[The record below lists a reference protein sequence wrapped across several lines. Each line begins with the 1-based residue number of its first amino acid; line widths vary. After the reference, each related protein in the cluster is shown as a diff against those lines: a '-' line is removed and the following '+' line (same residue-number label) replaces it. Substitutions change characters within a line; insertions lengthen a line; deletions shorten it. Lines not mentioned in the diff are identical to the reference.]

1 VEGERTLLC
10 SVERAASALFGI
22 VTYGCHMS
30 AYVRSSLS
38 SSSPSSVEDLKLWV
52 PRRAA
57 TKSTYPSML
66 DNTVAGGIATGES
79 PFECIVREAAE
90 EASLPEEL
98 VRRKARSVGAVTYF
112 HVRDERAGGETGL
125 LMPECQFVYDLDLT
139 PERQAD
145 GKDMEREVT
154 PKPEDGEVE
163 GFELMGVS
171 EVKDAMRK
179 GEFKPNCAVV
189 LLDFFVRHGLITAE
203 DEEGFVEICGR
214 LHRRLEFVKVDG
226 ET

>member
-1 VEGERTLLC
+1 
-10 SVERAASALFGI
+10 
-22 VTYGCHMS
+22 
-30 AYVRSSLS
+30 
-38 SSSPSSVEDLKLWV
+38 
-52 PRRAA
+52 
-57 TKSTYPSML
+57 ML

-90 EASLPEEL
+90 EASLPEDL
-98 VRRKARSVGAVTYF
+98 VRKKAKSVGAVTYF

-139 PERQAD
+139 SERHAAD
-145 GKDMEREVT
+145 GKLAESEVT

-163 GFELMGVS
+163 SFELMSV
-171 EVKDAMRK
+171 EKVKEAMRK

-189 LLDFFVRHGLITAE
+189 LLDFFVRHGLVTAE

-214 LHRRLEFVKVDG
+214 LHRRLEFVKV
-226 ET
+226 EEKK